1 MLQLVK
7 VLKYN
12 CETKETIEVEEE
24 MDVMTAEEA
33 EAQRLLDEANIVPT
47 LEEKNRADI
56 DYLSIMLGVEL

>member
-12 CETKETIEVEEE
+12 CETKETMEVEEE

-33 EAQRLLDEANIVPT
+33 EAKRLLDEANIVPT
-47 LEEKNRADI
+47 IEEQNRADI